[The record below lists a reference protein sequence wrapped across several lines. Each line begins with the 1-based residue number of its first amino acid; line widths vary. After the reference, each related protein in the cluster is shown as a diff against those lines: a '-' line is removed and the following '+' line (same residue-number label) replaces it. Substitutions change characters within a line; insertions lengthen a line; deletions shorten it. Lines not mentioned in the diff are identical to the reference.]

1 MRILKTTQT
10 YYPYLS
16 KGGPPVKVR
25 GIAKA
30 LARRGHQVTVLTAC
44 FNDAEPDVPL
54 NAPTSLSRSGSWISQ
69 DKDLEAVYLSTLVN
83 YRATTINPRV
93 VNFCLKR
100 LRDFDVVH
108 IYGLYDLLGSV
119 VAWFCRRRG
128 IPYVLEPLGMFG
140 PKVRSQKK
148 KRLYRRL
155 VGNAL
160 FQGAAVVI
168 ATSETERA
176 ELIAGGIAE
185 AKIVLRRNGLDLGEF
200 ETLPPRGAF
209 RAKLGLS
216 EQQPLLFFLGRLSF
230 IKGLDLLVQAFS
242 QIDALRALPD
252 GRASAPT
259 CARLVIA
266 GPDDDDGCAQ
276 TIRGLIDQLQLR
288 GRVILTG
295 PLYGNERLQA
305 FIDADVFVL
314 PSRYESFGN
323 AAAESLACGTPVLV
337 TDTCGI
343 APLVDGRSGLVVA
356 CDVEGLRDGMN
367 SLLKDR
373 SLFARLRDGCAG
385 VAQSLSWDAPVEQM
399 ERIYERA
406 KSKEVR
412 AKGKER
418 EGEVREL
425 GAKG

>member
-44 FNDAEPDVPL
+44 FNDAQPDVPL
-54 NAPTSLSRSGSWISQ
+54 NAPTRLSRSGSWIAQ
-69 DKDLEAVYLSTLVN
+69 DKDVEAVYLSTLVN
-83 YRATTINPRV
+83 YRAVTINPRV
-93 VNFCLKR
+93 VSFCLKR
-100 LRDFDVVH
+100 LRDFEVVH

-140 PKVRSQKK
+140 PKIRSQKK

-160 FQGAAVVI
+160 FRGAAAVI

-176 ELIAGGIAE
+176 ELIEGGIAK
-185 AKIVLRRNGLDLGEF
+185 AKIVFRRNGLDLGEF

-216 EQQPLLFFLGRLSF
+216 EQQPLIFFLGRLSF

-242 QIDALRALPD
+242 QIDSEA
-252 GRASAPT
+252 T
-259 CARLVIA
+259 LVIA
-266 GPDDDDGCAQ
+266 GPDDEDGCAQ
-276 TIRGLIDQLQLR
+276 TIHGLIDQLQL
-288 GRVILTG
+288 GDRVILTG
-295 PLYGNERLQA
+295 PLYGSEKLQA
-305 FIDADVFVL
+305 FVDADVFVL

-337 TDTCGI
+337 TDKCGI

-356 CDVEGLRDGMN
+356 CEVEGLREGMEQ
-367 SLLKDR
+367 LLADEMF
-373 SLFARLRDGCAG
+373 LAQLRESCAG
-385 VAQSLSWDAPVEQM
+385 MARNLSWEEPVSMM
-399 ERIYERA
+399 EGLYESLVGSAEKNCELRVA
-406 KSKEVR
+406 DLR
-412 AKGKER
+412 AKG
-418 EGEVREL
+418 
-425 GAKG
+425 